1 MRGQTRP
8 TQTGRALTR
17 CRNSDDCRPRD
28 WRVRQICRCSLMTAL
43 FLFYAVSSASADTI
57 TLRTGALVRGRVL
70 DATAALGHRPSSKAE
85 REQAAQLVAVST
97 LTGARLILSTADV
110 GTITKRSFVLEE
122 YEMRKRHTANDVDS
136 QWRLAE
142 WCKTRGLRLQ
152 REEALRAVV
161 ALDPDHLPARQ
172 GLGQTKHDGQW
183 RSYDEE
189 MRARGFVKFE
199 GKYVAQQE
207 VEILKK
213 AHQRKRQDQDWLER
227 VRSAVR
233 SLASTDPE
241 RRRRGSDTLLK
252 ISDPDAIPALN
263 RVMLASNDESLREF
277 YVQVMSGIP
286 DLTATSPSLVDVSL
300 FDPSK
305 SVRVAAQQA
314 LVEHP
319 HNPTAAGL
327 IARQLRNGDN
337 EIVRR
342 AGLMLEKLGDP
353 SVIPQLIEALI
364 TTHGIPTQV
373 VDNSN
378 TYGFNRGGGPT
389 GGLPPDFYAKLATGQ
404 YPNGVQVITP
414 PQPLAGANVKTVV
427 VDHEYRNAEVLAAL
441 QTITKQSFG
450 FDKDAWRHWWSAKQT
465 AGPFKTSSTQ

>member
-8 TQTGRALTR
+8 KPAR
-17 CRNSDDCRPRD
+17 CRNSGDDRARCRRKH
-28 WRVRQICRCSLMTAL
+28 RVCGRSLIAVLILAIGPLLCR
-43 FLFYAVSSASADTI
+43 ADTV
-57 TLRTGALVRGRVL
+57 TLRTGALIRGRVL
-70 DATAALGHRPSSKAE
+70 DATAALGHRPSSKEE
-85 REQAAQLVAVST
+85 REQAAHLVAVST
-97 LTGARLILSTADV
+97 LTGARLIFNSADV
-110 GTITKRSFVLEE
+110 AIISKRSFVLEE
-122 YEMRKRHTANDVDS
+122 YEMRKRHAANDVDS

-142 WCKTRGLRLQ
+142 WCKARGLRPQ
-152 REEALRAVV
+152 RDEALRAVV

-227 VRSAVR
+227 VRTAVR
-233 SLASTDPE
+233 SLASSDPE
-241 RRRRGSDTLLK
+241 RRRRGSETLLK
-252 ISDPDAIPALN
+252 ISDAEAIPALN
-263 RVMLASNDESLREF
+263 RVMLSSNDEGVREF
-277 YVQVMSGIP
+277 YVHVMSGMP
-286 DLTATSPSLVDVSL
+286 DLTAATPSLVDVSL

-305 SVRVAAQQA
+305 SVRVAAQEA
-314 LVEHP
+314 IVEHP
-319 HNPTAAGL
+319 HNATAAGL

-342 AGLMLEKLGDP
+342 SGLLLEKIGDA
-353 SVIPQLIEALI
+353 SVIPQLIDALI

-378 TYGFNRGGGPT
+378 TYGFSRGGGPT

-414 PQPLAGANVKTVV
+414 PGPLAGANVKTVV

-441 QTITKQSFG
+441 QSITRQSFG
-450 FDKDAWRHWWSAKQT
+450 FDKDAWRRWWGVKQT
-465 AGPFKTSSTQ
+465 AGPFKTSSTE